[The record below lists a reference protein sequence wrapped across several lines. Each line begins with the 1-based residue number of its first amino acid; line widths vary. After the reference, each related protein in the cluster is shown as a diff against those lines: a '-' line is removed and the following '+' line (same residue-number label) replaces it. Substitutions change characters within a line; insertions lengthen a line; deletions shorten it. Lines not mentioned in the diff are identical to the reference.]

1 MALTNYTELQ
11 ASVVDFLNRSD
22 LTTVIPDFITLCEA
36 DMNRTLRTREM
47 TVRTRAVLDG
57 QYLKLPSDFLGLRNI
72 ELQTDPVT
80 PLQFRNLQNLD
91 LHRVNNKTGKPL
103 YFSIMQNNLEFAPIP
118 DSVTEYT
125 LEIVYYQ
132 KIPSLATF
140 TTNWVIDTHP
150 DLYLMGSLAQ
160 SAPYLQADERIA
172 VWAGRY
178 SQIIEQIRTSDENAK
193 FSGSTPSITFTP
205 YG

>member
-11 ASVVDFLNRSD
+11 ASVADFLNRSD

>member
-1 MALTNYTELQ
+1 MALTNYSELQ
-11 ASVVDFLNRSD
+11 ASIADFLNRSD

-91 LHRVNNKTGKPL
+91 LHRASDPTGKPL

-118 DSVTEYT
+118 DSATEYT

-132 KIPSLATF
+132 KVPTLATF
-140 TTNWVIDTHP
+140 TTNWVMDTHP

-178 SQIIEQIRTSDENAK
+178 SQIIEQIKTSDENAK